1 MSILKQALVVA
12 VTAIAVLYLP
22 GLWKEK
28 LPVIF
33 DGRVEPGFERVFEA
47 FKEHYRNGIEPS
59 DGGSAFAAYHKGK
72 KVVDIWGGYA
82 DKEAHRPWKPDILH
96 NIYSSGKG
104 VAAIAVA
111 MLVDRGLL
119 KYSDKVVKYWPE
131 FGKHGKQDVTVETL
145 LSHQAGIP
153 FPNES
158 LSWDLFRDHDRL
170 ADVLADSVPQWEI
183 GTGHGYH
190 ALTMASFCGVL
201 LRKVD
206 PKHRTLGQFVHDE
219 LEVPFGIDIHFGLRK
234 ELFYRATRMEEDK
247 YTTSQMLSVI
257 INNPL
262 MRSYIFKSLFGGS
275 DTLYDKML
283 KNTEQLLMN
292 PYKLN
297 DPENRIVEVPSAFGV
312 GTAEALAKLY
322 SILVNG
328 GELNGKRIMS
338 EKAVK
343 QLNTVVTKGMDKVV
357 MIDVELGHGVI
368 ISKTPIGKAFG
379 HSGVGGQEG
388 FGNLELKLGYG
399 YVTNTPTISLT
410 EDGERY
416 LLLRDILYDCVRKLG
431 EK

>member
-1 MSILKQALVVA
+1 MSILKQALLVA
-12 VTAIAVLYLP
+12 VTAIVVLYLP

-47 FKEHYRNGIEPS
+47 FREHYSNGIEPS

-82 DKEAHRPWKPDILH
+82 DKEAHRPWKPDTLP

-131 FGKHGKQDVTVETL
+131 FGKHGKQDVTVEML
-145 LSHQAGIP
+145 ISHQAGIP
-153 FPNES
+153 FPNET

-190 ALTMASFCGVL
+190 AITMASFCGVL

-234 ELFYRATRMEEDK
+234 ELFYRAARMEETK
-247 YTTSQMLSVI
+247 YTARQMLTVI
-257 INNPL
+257 STPL
-262 MRSYIFKSLFGGS
+262 MRSTILGSIFRGE
-275 DTLYDKML
+275 DTLWNKIM
-283 KNTEQLLMN
+283 KNMGPMMSN
-292 PYKLN
+292 AYALN

-312 GTAEALAKLY
+312 ATAEGLAKLY
-322 SILVNG
+322 GILANG

-338 EKAVK
+338 EKSVK
-343 QLNTVVTKGMDKVV
+343 QLNTVVTKGMDKVIMV
-357 MIDVELGHGVI
+357 DVEWGPGVA
-368 ISKTPIGKAFG
+368 ISKIPIGKAFG
-379 HSGVGGQEG
+379 HSGAGGQEA
-388 FGNLELKLGYG
+388 FGNPELKLGYG
-399 YVTNTPTISLT
+399 FVTNTPTISLLET
-410 EDGERY
+410 GERY
-416 LLLRDILYDCVRKLG
+416 LLLRDILYDCVLKLG